1 MANKNMISEIKKIRQ
16 KSLCCPDVEIVKTR
30 VVFRNF
36 DTAPNMVF
44 KNYSAS
50 RRELISF
57 KALVKRSGRG
67 RDIEFKRIGTV
78 ASNSAVLQGVQAVGS
93 ALTPGNL
100 SMIRSPIRSSLTR
113 TLTPGLPGLPGM
125 RRGGDGYSRCPEGY
139 QYGGRFTDN
148 RFSTCGQKLFAIPG
162 PLGAAISLL
171 ARTIRQESPNANTTA
186 TPLGAGQMPEQQGLS
201 REPQIPKVTVSNPQ
215 KALAEVK
222 KLVKPLGSVDTPTT
236 RMVRRDG
243 FVLEPVVPPSVL
255 RTIPDNRDME
265 GATYMMSASSPDQI
279 GQDELG
285 LLSNTGVQSLKY
297 VLPGGSVLT
306 LEKRRQLSIGERR
319 KLGRTVNTAIQ
330 SSNSN
335 DPSSRLKM
343 VAQETGEG
351 ISYSESF
358 SGISNPNGIGKNGKQ
373 RWTEMAFRKRTKK
386 GSGQAVETEETAP
399 TPREQQTAQSLGG
412 MITTVAAAIA
422 HINRGGSLSKIS
434 PDILQQSLTKM
445 SQIKR
450 DTIGKNRLML
460 TMPNGDKYVEQS
472 PSAKFEALAQRYA
485 SEVQQH
491 LGVEAPNIAFLGLG
505 DNRKYVIED
514 SETAVKGGKTDA
526 DASFSTAPFT
536 EVARLM
542 ISDILT
548 DTRNRNPGSVDI
560 VALGG
565 KNKIVPLQNQGAGLT
580 DLSKISITERTKLSL
595 GRLLSSDENSLYL
608 KHFQELKEQQKAQYL
623 KFIATLIERAR
634 SFNFGNF
641 KSRLYGDGKLTS
653 GEKIHLNII
662 QTLYET
668 RLQSLTQQ
676 NESLSQLM
684 SGKT

>member
-16 KSLCCPDVEIVKTR
+16 KSLCCPDTEIVKTR

-36 DTAPNMVF
+36 ETAPNMVF

-50 RRELISF
+50 RHELISF

-78 ASNSAVLQGVQAVGS
+78 ASNSPILQGVQAVGS

-100 SMIRSPIRSSLTR
+100 SMIRSPIRSSITR
-113 TLTPGLPGLPGM
+113 ALTPGIPGLPGM

-162 PLGAAISLL
+162 PLGAAIALI
-171 ARTIRQESPNANTTA
+171 ARTIRQETPDTA
-186 TPLGAGQMPEQQGLS
+186 TRGRVLGPGAIPEQIGTS

-222 KLVKPLGSVDTPTT
+222 KLVKPLGSVDTSAA

-265 GATYMMSASSPDQI
+265 GATYMMSVSSPDQI

-319 KLGRTVNTAIQ
+319 KLGRTVNAAIQ
-330 SSNSN
+330 SSNSS

-343 VAQETGEG
+343 VAEETGEG

-358 SGISNPNGIGKNGKQ
+358 SGISNPNAIGKNGKQ
-373 RWTEMAFRKRTKK
+373 RWTELAFRKRAKRGDSQVAETE
-386 GSGQAVETEETAP
+386 QAVSL
-399 TPREQQTAQSLGG
+399 PREPQVAQSLGG
-412 MITTVAAAIA
+412 TITTVDAAIA
-422 HINRGGSLSKIS
+422 HINRGGALSKIS
-434 PDILQQSLTKM
+434 PDILQQSLNKI

-450 DTIGKNRLML
+450 DTIGRNRLML

-485 SEVQQH
+485 SEIQQH
-491 LGVEAPNIAFLGLG
+491 LGVEAPNIAFVGVG
-505 DNRKYVIED
+505 DNRRYVIED

-526 DASFSTAPFT
+526 DASFSSAPFT
-536 EVARLM
+536 EIARLM

-565 KNKIVPLQNQGAGLT
+565 KNKIVPLQNQGAGLV

-595 GRLLSSDENSLYL
+595 SDLLNMDENSLYM
-608 KHFQELKEQQKAQYL
+608 KHFQQLKEQQKAQYL

-641 KSRLYGDGKLTS
+641 KSRLYGDGKLTA

-662 QTLYET
+662 QTLYNS
-668 RLQSLTQQ
+668 RLEMLTQQ
-676 NESLSQLM
+676 NESISQLM